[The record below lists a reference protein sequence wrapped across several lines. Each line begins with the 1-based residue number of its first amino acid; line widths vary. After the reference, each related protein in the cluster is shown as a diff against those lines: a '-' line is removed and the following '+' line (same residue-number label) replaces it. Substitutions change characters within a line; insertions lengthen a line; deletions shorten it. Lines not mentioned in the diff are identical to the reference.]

1 MITERLMAAGSW
13 DVQLVEDTPRRL
25 LEQISV
31 ERIGFAQL
39 VVTSARL
46 DPRQLGDSEMLGL
59 SRYTGLYRAQEGDL
73 RLSGPGLGIL
83 LGDEDGKGDIYEAAR
98 SVPNGWL
105 TEWVNS
111 LRPVAL
117 RPGTTWSPGGSYT
130 GSFFLV
136 NAREA
141 FETLAGE
148 FNRPVEWR
156 VNPNLTFDVG
166 DPTDPGMYGPP
177 RTIILHGAGSG
188 GRDLNLIGVQAR
200 SGITADLEDY
210 TTKIIVEYEI
220 EHDAATDNFLYHDW
234 ETTGQSGPAVTSE
247 SWTERAFAT
256 AQTPDAQ
263 VPYARP
269 AGGPVVLDRLIQ
281 LDHDAGEDV
290 DPQTQANMQLG
301 RFNRPRREVTVDGG
315 DYDIGHMSRVGS
327 TVLLYAPPVLM
338 DMANPTHFRGRVTYP
353 VAQRLVGMTWP
364 LRRGMGVY
372 LRHARTSPPT
382 WIDLTNFVDW
392 DTGDVRLEVGELPR
406 PSR

>member
-46 DPRQLGDSEMLGL
+46 DPRQLGDNEMLGL
-59 SRYTGLYRAQEGDL
+59 SRYTGLYRRQEGDL

-83 LGDEDGKGDIYEAAR
+83 LGDEDGKGDIYETER
-98 SVPNGWL
+98 SAPNGWL
-105 TEWVNS
+105 TEWARL

-117 RPGTTWSPGGSYT
+117 RAGTTWSPGGSYT
-130 GSFFLV
+130 GTFFLV

-177 RTIILHGAGSG
+177 RTIILHNAGSG

-220 EHDAATDNFLYHDW
+220 EH
-234 ETTGQSGPAVTSE
+234 E

-269 AGGPVVLDRLIQ
+269 SDGPMVLDRLIQ
-281 LDHDAGEDV
+281 LDRDAGEDA
-290 DPQTQANMQLG
+290 DPQAQANMQLG

-327 TVLLYAPPVLM
+327 TVYLYSPPVVM
-338 DMANPTHFRGRVTYP
+338 DLTNPVHFRGRVTYP
-353 VAQRLVGMTWP
+353 VAQRLVWMTWP

-372 LRHARTSPPT
+372 LRHAPHLVRTT

-392 DTGDVRLEVGELPR
+392 DTGDVRLEDGELPR